1 MDMAYRNRFAACVLV
16 NGQIMKELPDGSIG
30 LPFGSEYTLRL
41 FNKHDR
47 RAVAKIS
54 IDQENVSEGGFV
66 VPAHGKIDIE
76 RRADRD
82 TSFRFVELGSDAA
95 LLEGKP
101 SHDPLGEMGV
111 IQVDFHLEKPYT
123 PPSVAYPLP
132 AKPRTWPKPYQP
144 YQPYQPFWYSHTIGG
159 GGPYTSDGTYDAQSP
174 IGESPNIMRGR
185 LVDGEELTGGAK
197 LNASVGQ
204 ANCYHTSPIPD
215 TADASP
221 INETTLGNTL
231 QEGCTVEGHE
241 TGQGFST
248 VWIDYEDTCTSI
260 TMYLQGYKRPVKIR
274 QPRKRKARRA
284 R

>member
-1 MDMAYRNRFAACVLV
+1 MDMAYRNRFAVCVLV

-54 IDQENVSEGGFV
+54 IDQENVSDGGFV

-123 PPSVAYPLP
+123 PPSIAYL
-132 AKPRTWPKPYQP
+132 KPQPWPKPYQP
-144 YQPYQPFWYSHTIGG
+144 YNPYQPFWYRHTIGG
-159 GGPYTSDGTYDAQSP
+159 GGTYTSGGTYGAQGP
-174 IGESPNIMRGR
+174 IGETPKITRGMS
-185 LVDGEELTGGAK
+185 VGGEELTGGIN
-197 LNASVGQ
+197 LNASADQ
-204 ANCYHTSPIPD
+204 AHVYDTRPSPE

-221 INETTLGNTL
+221 INETTFGNTL
-231 QEGCTVEGHE
+231 QEGCTVEGQG
-241 TGQGFST
+241 TGQAFST
-248 VWIDYEDTCTSI
+248 VWIDYEDACTSI
-260 TMYLQGYKRPVKIR
+260 MMYLQGYKRPVKVR